1 MKPPR
6 IRTQSGRRP
15 RARFH
20 ASWSP
25 ASRIRARRTIVRAV
39 GVLGGLALVLA
50 IGTSVY
56 AGSFWDSLPSVRNI
70 DATQFHGDTFIQD
83 RNGQL
88 LADVGGQ
95 GDEQGNR
102 RVNVTLDQVSNK
114 VIQGTISIEDRTFWT
129 NPGFDTEA
137 ILRTAANNFRA
148 GGIAGGGSTIT
159 QQLAKQLFLTRT
171 QTVQRKVQE
180 LALAYQLN
188 QTYTKKQILELYLNV
203 SYYGSQQ
210 YGVQAAAQTY
220 FHRDAKTVDLAQAA
234 MLAGLPQSPD
244 SYSPVDHFDAAKA
257 RQHQVLDALVRDGAI
272 TARDEAVAWDE
283 QLQVFPPVSLYKA
296 PRFVAYVAREL
307 RARGFSPGEQQLVVK
322 TTLDPAKQAI
332 AEKTIS
338 DNFKANLFRDKTGR
352 LSSAMVA
359 MDPKSGQILSYVG
372 SPDANTD
379 KIDFVTTPIS
389 PGSSVKPFTYG
400 KAILDGKI
408 TMDTPIVDGPSPY
421 VLDLPGGQGKYPVTN
436 YDTRT
441 HGTLPARVAL
451 ANSLNIPA
459 VKVEETVGVPSVVDF
474 YRQMGMFPRAQ
485 DGSQD
490 APDTTYGPSLTL
502 GAYPIT
508 LLEEVS
514 ALSAYADMGTY
525 HDPEA
530 ILQVTDLKGTVLYAA
545 DPNRGAKPVVDPGV
559 AYIIGA
565 ILSDDQN
572 RASIFGLNTPLH
584 LPDRHAAAK
593 TGTSE
598 NFHDGLTIG
607 FTPDLAAVVW
617 IGETLDIKHAMSK
630 GSDGVFVAAPAWHK
644 FMEEALKGVPDKWYD
659 MPQDVVKQGN
669 SYFLKSSPAKIDH
682 LPGDNPSP
690 SPAANANSVPPDP
703 GSGPRPAIVDP
714 RLCTGL
720 GRFVPGCPSPGVPPI
735 GG

>member
-1 MKPPR
+1 
-6 IRTQSGRRP
+6 
-15 RARFH
+15 
-20 ASWSP
+20 
-25 ASRIRARRTIVRAV
+25 
-39 GVLGGLALVLA
+39 VLGGLVLVFA

-88 LADVGGQ
+88 LADIGGQ

-102 RVNVTLDQVSNK
+102 RVNVSLDQVSTK
-114 VIQGTISIEDRTFWT
+114 ITQGTISIEDRTFWT
-129 NPGFDTEA
+129 NPGFDVEA
-137 ILRTAANNFRA
+137 IARTAANNVRA
-148 GGIAGGGSTIT
+148 GGISGGGSTIT
-159 QQLAKQLFLTRT
+159 QQLAKQLFLTRA
-171 QTVQRKVQE
+171 QSFQRKLQE

-188 QTYTKKQILELYLNV
+188 QAYSKKQILELYLNE

-220 FHRDAKTVDLAQAA
+220 FHKDARTVDLAQSA

-244 SYSPVDHFDAAKA
+244 AYSPVDHFDAAKA
-257 RQHQVLDALVRDGAI
+257 RQKQVLDAMVRDGAV
-272 TARDEAVAWDE
+272 TPADAAVAWDE
-283 QLQVFPPVSLYKA
+283 PLQVSAPVTNYKA

-307 RARGFSPGEQQLVVK
+307 RARGFTPGQQQLVVK
-322 TTLDPAKQAI
+322 TTLDLGKQTI

-338 DNFKANLFRDKTGR
+338 DNFKANLYRDRTGR

-359 MDPKSGQILSYVG
+359 MDPKTGQVLAYVG
-372 SPDANTD
+372 SPDANAD
-379 KIDFVTTPIS
+379 KFDFVDTPLN

-400 KAILDGKI
+400 KAILDGRI
-408 TMDTPIVDGPSPY
+408 TMDTPIFDGPNPY
-421 VLDLPGGQGKYPVTN
+421 VLNLPGGQGKYQVQN
-436 YDTRT
+436 YDLRM
-441 HGTLPARVAL
+441 HGNPPARVAL

-459 VKVEETVGVPSVVDF
+459 VKVEEAVSVPSVVDF
-474 YRQMGMFPRAQ
+474 YRQMGMYPRAA
-485 DGSQD
+485 DGTKD
-490 APDTTYGPSLTL
+490 AADTTYGPSLTL
-502 GAYPIT
+502 GGYPIT
-508 LLEEVS
+508 ILEEVS
-514 ALSAYADMGTY
+514 ALSAYANMGVY
-525 HDPEA
+525 HEPEA
-530 ILQVTDLKGTVLYAA
+530 ILQVTDLKGTPLYAA
-545 DPNRGAKPVVDPGV
+545 DPNRGVKQAVDPGV

-617 IGETLDIKHAMSK
+617 IGETLDYKHFMAK
-630 GSDGVFVAAPAWHK
+630 GSDGVFVAAPAWHR

-659 MPQDVVKQGN
+659 MPADVVKQGN
-669 SYFLKSSPAKIDH
+669 SYYLKSSPTKIDR

-690 SPAANANSVPPDP
+690 SPSTNPNAVPADP
-703 GSGPRPAIVDP
+703 GVGPRPAVDP
-714 RLCTGL
+714 RLCAGPI
-720 GRFVPGCPSPGVPPI
+720 RFVPGCPSPTPGVPP